1 LQLSIAHAQEA
12 QMNWSDVIKPPPQ
25 KMLRQFA
32 GLCIV
37 VFVGLAG
44 WRAYHGQA
52 GTFTW
57 ALAAFGAVVGV
68 IGLINPSAIKPI
80 YTGWMIAAFPIGWTV
95 SRVVLGAVYY
105 LVFTPVAFVFRL
117 MRRDALHLNRPA
129 QASYWSPKTGA
140 DKPETY
146 FRQF

>member
-1 LQLSIAHAQEA
+1 MQ
-12 QMNWSDVIKPPPQ
+12 WSDVIKPPPE

-44 WRAYHGQA
+44 WRAWHGQA

-68 IGLINPSAIKPI
+68 VGLISPSAIKPI

-95 SRVVLGAVYY
+95 SRVVLGMIFFVV
-105 LVFTPVAFVFRL
+105 LTPISWAFRL
-117 MRRDALHLNRPA
+117 SGRDALRLRRR
-129 QASYWSPKTGA
+129 SPKTYWLDKRQPNGA
-140 DKPETY
+140 AEY
-146 FRQF
+146 FRQS